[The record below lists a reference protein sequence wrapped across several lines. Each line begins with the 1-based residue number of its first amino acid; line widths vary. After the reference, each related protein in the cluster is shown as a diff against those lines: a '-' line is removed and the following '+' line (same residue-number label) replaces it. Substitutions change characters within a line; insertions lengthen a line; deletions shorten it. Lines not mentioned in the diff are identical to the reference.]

1 MKIFISIISTPIVSL
16 YQVNSTFSLHPC
28 PPLLTLSKHYSLKV
42 SFTSLLCWAPF
53 PGSSFSSVYSLFGT
67 DLFIYFWLSWA
78 FNRCAG
84 LFSGSA
90 SGGCPPGV
98 VCGLLIC
105 GGFLA
110 HSSGTRA
117 SAAATQLSLSTT
129 QASYPD
135 WRSDL
140 CPLHWQG
147 DS

>member
-28 PPLLTLSKHYSLKV
+28 PTLLTLSKHYSLKV

-78 FNRCAG
+78 FTTVQA
-84 LFSGSA
+84 FSLAAA

-98 VCGLLIC
+98 VCGLLIF
-105 GGFLA
+105 GGFLSR
-110 HSSGTRA
+110 SSDTQA
-117 SAAATQLSLSTT
+117 SAAVTQLSLSTT
-129 QASYPD
+129 QVSYPD
-135 WRSDL
+135 VRSDL